1 MKLVVSKLEAQQ
13 MINTSSEN
21 MLRLLE
27 KGEIPAYKTGR
38 NCKIPVKCL
47 EDYVIAKALE
57 ETRGRIEG

>member
-38 NCKIPVKCL
+38 NWKIPVKCL
-47 EDYVIAKALE
+47 EDYVIEKALE
-57 ETRGRIEG
+57 ETRGRIGG